1 MVGGGSGSTLTGLV
15 RIPAG
20 LACLLAFP
28 SIVFCCSSGIYGC
41 TIWSNYTAA
50 PGWIIRHRLYS
61 GFRRKREPFCRV
73 GVVHGQVRG
82 GEVCWVRK
90 TYGKELLLLPTWGT
104 RRMSRVQ
111 LDLLVLLAGCCMWEL
126 VGFAF
131 TPCNAMQCNA
141 DTFLLSWALIC
152 LCISPSPAFFRN
164 LVELLLP
171 LPSLIPLICKYL
183 RLIPGPSTCKDIRC

>member
-1 MVGGGSGSTLTGLV
+1 MNKTKAGKKQGG
-15 RIPAG
+15 RIGKNRGEIP
-20 LACLLAFP
+20 
-28 SIVFCCSSGIYGC
+28 
-41 TIWSNYTAA
+41 AA

-111 LDLLVLLAGCCMWEL
+111 LDLLVLLAGCCM
-126 VGFAF
+126 
-131 TPCNAMQCNA
+131 
-141 DTFLLSWALIC
+141 
-152 LCISPSPAFFRN
+152 
-164 LVELLLP
+164 
-171 LPSLIPLICKYL
+171 
-183 RLIPGPSTCKDIRC
+183 